1 MHPILRHSADPGAA
15 VWANQPDVRPPAI
28 GDTLQRRG
36 VLAREPGRPSWHHDA
51 QRERAARQALA
62 IGAVARIDQLRLF
75 GDLIADRAALA
86 AAGLRELHRPF
97 LSGLVE
103 GWCPGAE
110 LNHRH
115 TDFQSVALPTELPGH
130 GGGLIEMGAR
140 PVQRIAGSGS
150 RPINAAGLGSR
161 QSAISTIWGN
171 GSSC

>member
-1 MHPILRHSADPGAA
+1 MGKHETGRDLHEEGQSREARKRGGAA
-15 VWANQPDVRPPAI
+15 PPWRTHRKRKCPTFPSGGAQW
-28 GDTLQRRG
+28 DE
-36 VLAREPGRPSWHHDA
+36 REKK
-51 QRERAARQALA
+51 
-62 IGAVARIDQLRLF
+62 
-75 GDLIADRAALA
+75 
-86 AAGLRELHRPF
+86 F
-97 LSGLVE
+97 LKINAEKE

-161 QSAISTIWGN
+161 RSAISRYGGTARTADRRTRHPRARQRA
-171 GSSC
+171 CPRH